1 MAGFVHLHVHSEYS
15 LLDGACRVEQLVKRV
30 KDMGQTAVAVTDHG
44 VMYGAV
50 EFYKAA
56 KKAGIKP
63 ILGCEVYV
71 APRSRLDKVHGV
83 DNEYTH
89 LVLLCENNEGYHNLI
104 KLCSAAFT
112 EGFYSKPRVDRELLR
127 QYSGGL
133 IALSACLAG
142 EIPQA
147 LLKGDYDG
155 AREAARFYQSV
166 FGPEHYYLELQDHGL
181 EEQRTVN
188 PQIVRLARELELP
201 LVCTNDAHYLTRQD
215 ASMQRVLIC
224 IQTNTTL
231 NDPSPLAFETE
242 EFYLKSEGEM
252 RALFPQIP
260 EAFDNTVRI
269 AERCQ
274 VELEFGHTQL
284 PRFDAPGGDSTAYFR
299 RLCEEGLHRRYGDQ
313 PAPEIVER
321 LRYEQGVIEKMGY
334 VNYYLIVNDFVQYA
348 KSHDIPV
355 GPGRGSGAGSLCAY
369 CMGITGIDPMKYSL
383 LFERFL
389 NPERVSMPDFDIDF
403 CNEKRQQ
410 VIDYVIDKY
419 GADHVAQIV
428 TFGTMAARGA
438 IRDVGRAMGVPYAV
452 ADQVAKMVPWELNM
466 TLERA
471 LSLSQPLRERA
482 ENDPQVRELIAMAQ
496 KVEGMPRHAS
506 THAAGVVIT
515 DRPVSDY
522 VPLCL
527 NGEAVA
533 TQYTMTLLEELGL
546 LKIDFLGL
554 RNLTIIDDAQ
564 KMIQKREPDFCAAEV
579 PLDAEPVYRM
589 MSQGNTEGIFQFESG
604 GMKRVLMNLRP
615 DCFEDLIA
623 VISLYRPGPMDSI
636 PRYIHN
642 RHHPEAVRYLHPR
655 LEPILRVTYGC
666 IVYQEQVMQIFREL
680 AGYSL
685 GRADLVRRAMSKKKH
700 DVMEQEREIFLNGL
714 TAEDGTVQ
722 VEGCRRRG
730 IPEDVARAVFD
741 EMSSFASYA
750 FNKSHAAAY
759 ATVSYQTAYLKCFY
773 PREYMAAL
781 LTSVLDGGNKLVG
794 YIAECERLG
803 IRVLPPSVNESGV
816 EFTTEGERDIRF
828 GLLAVKNLGRGFIEE
843 LIRQREAEGPF
854 RSFYSL
860 CRRLSSCRD
869 FNRRGLESLIKCGAL
884 DGLADNRNQM
894 LLSMETVL
902 DQLDSQSRYNIEGQM
917 DLFGSQEG
925 GDFADPPLAAAQ
937 ELPYAD
943 LLAMEKEVTG
953 LYLTG
958 HPLKPYE
965 PVYKVLRADRTDRI
979 LTSLEEGNGDYRDG
993 GTVRVLGMLTS
1004 VRSKTTKNDATMAY
1018 TTVEDL
1024 YGSLEMLVFPQTL
1037 SRFVSLI
1044 RPGQVLYIRARI
1056 SVREEEEPKLICDG
1070 VWEAPR
1076 NEQEAAVLKGQAGSP
1091 ARGSSPSARPAGQAS
1106 LPEKPSVSRAGLYLR
1121 VPSAK
1126 DPLYK
1131 RACLVTAVFDGS
1143 WPLYIRFQD
1152 TGKMVRAPQHMCVW
1166 PHPVMLDELRRI
1178 LGDDNVALIQ

>member
-1 MAGFVHLHVHSEYS
+1 M
-15 LLDGACRVEQLVKRV
+15 
-30 KDMGQTAVAVTDHG
+30 
-44 VMYGAV
+44 
-50 EFYKAA
+50 
-56 KKAGIKP
+56 
-63 ILGCEVYV
+63 
-71 APRSRLDKVHGV
+71 
-83 DNEYTH
+83 
-89 LVLLCENNEGYHNLI
+89 
-104 KLCSAAFT
+104 
-112 EGFYSKPRVDRELLR
+112 
-127 QYSGGL
+127 
-133 IALSACLAG
+133 
-142 EIPQA
+142 
-147 LLKGDYDG
+147 
-155 AREAARFYQSV
+155 
-166 FGPEHYYLELQDHGL
+166 
-181 EEQRTVN
+181 
-188 PQIVRLARELELP
+188 
-201 LVCTNDAHYLTRQD
+201 
-215 ASMQRVLIC
+215 
-224 IQTNTTL
+224 
-231 NDPSPLAFETE
+231 
-242 EFYLKSEGEM
+242 
-252 RALFPQIP
+252 
-260 EAFDNTVRI
+260 
-269 AERCQ
+269 
-274 VELEFGHTQL
+274 
-284 PRFDAPGGDSTAYFR
+284 
-299 RLCEEGLHRRYGDQ
+299 
-313 PAPEIVER
+313 
-321 LRYEQGVIEKMGY
+321 
-334 VNYYLIVNDFVQYA
+334 
-348 KSHDIPV
+348 
-355 GPGRGSGAGSLCAY
+355 
-369 CMGITGIDPMKYSL
+369 
-383 LFERFL
+383 
-389 NPERVSMPDFDIDF
+389 
-403 CNEKRQQ
+403 
-410 VIDYVIDKY
+410 
-419 GADHVAQIV
+419 
-428 TFGTMAARGA
+428 
-438 IRDVGRAMGVPYAV
+438 
-452 ADQVAKMVPWELNM
+452 
-466 TLERA
+466 
-471 LSLSQPLRERA
+471 
-482 ENDPQVRELIAMAQ
+482 
-496 KVEGMPRHAS
+496 
-506 THAAGVVIT
+506 
-515 DRPVSDY
+515 
-522 VPLCL
+522 
-527 NGEAVA
+527 
-533 TQYTMTLLEELGL
+533 
-546 LKIDFLGL
+546 
-554 RNLTIIDDAQ
+554 
-564 KMIQKREPDFCAAEV
+564 
-579 PLDAEPVYRM
+579 
-589 MSQGNTEGIFQFESG
+589 
-604 GMKRVLMNLRP
+604 
-615 DCFEDLIA
+615 
-623 VISLYRPGPMDSI
+623 
-636 PRYIHN
+636 
-642 RHHPEAVRYLHPR
+642 
-655 LEPILRVTYGC
+655 
-666 IVYQEQVMQIFREL
+666 
-680 AGYSL
+680 
-685 GRADLVRRAMSKKKH
+685 
-700 DVMEQEREIFLNGL
+700 
-714 TAEDGTVQ
+714 
-722 VEGCRRRG
+722 
-730 IPEDVARAVFD
+730 
-741 EMSSFASYA
+741 
-750 FNKSHAAAY
+750 
-759 ATVSYQTAYLKCFY
+759 
-773 PREYMAAL
+773 
-781 LTSVLDGGNKLVG
+781 G

-816 EFTTEGERDIRF
+816 GFTTEGERDIRF

-1076 NEQEAAVLKGQAGSP
+1076 NEQEAAALKGQAGSP